1 MLDQI
6 EKGLNAMP
14 KTKFGLYSVD
24 RKGKLDDFQQNVTS
38 EICFR
43 KITPVT
49 VWRIE
54 WKEDSENRETSL

>member
-6 EKGLNAMP
+6 EKRLNAMP

-38 EICFR
+38 EIGFR